1 MPRNDAGK
9 SSPQRRRVAEKF
21 DAEKPHGFFFFSA
34 KPLRLCASAVGFPA
48 LKVFVAAVSQRPPD
62 WVVAGWTE
70 YARRMPRELALELLQ
85 IRPEP
90 RTSGKTAEAMMALEA
105 TRIEAQLPGGCRRIA
120 LDEHGDAPTTR
131 QLAERLAKWMA
142 SGDDVAFIIGGP
154 DGLDARIR
162 NTAHETMRL
171 SSLTLPHALVRVIL
185 AEALYRAS
193 SVIKCHPYH
202 RD

>member
-1 MPRNDAGK
+1 MK
-9 SSPQRRRVAEKF
+9 
-21 DAEKPHGFFFFSA
+21 
-34 KPLRLCASAVGFPA
+34 LI
-48 LKVFVAAVSQRPPD
+48 VAAVSQRPPA

-70 YARRMPRELALELLQ
+70 YAKRMPRELPLELLE
-85 IRPEP
+85 IKPEP
-90 RTSGKTAEAMMALEA
+90 RTTGKSAEAMMALEA
-105 TRIEAQLPGGCRRIA
+105 VRIDAHLPASCRRVA

-142 SGDDVAFIIGGP
+142 GGNDVAFIIGGP
-154 DGLDARIR
+154 DGLDPRIK

-185 AEALYRAS
+185 AEALYRAA
-193 SVIKCHPYH
+193 SVTKGHPYH